1 MPSKASGDKSFFR
14 KTQHFS
20 TDYSP
25 VALSHYVSER
35 TGMQVIIVDKKGP
48 KINGYFTLATEI
60 FDDSGSPHTLEHL
73 VFMGSKNYKYK
84 GLLDKLASRA
94 YSNTNAWT
102 ATDHTTYTL
111 DTAGWDGFAQILPV
125 YLEHVILPTLTDE
138 ACYTEVHHVDGEGN
152 DAGVVYSEMQAI
164 QNTSNEIMDLAA
176 RRLLYP
182 KNVGFR
188 YETGGLMENLR
199 ILTPERIR
207 SFHKEMYQPKNL
219 CLVLD
224 GEVNQAH
231 LFEILDKFEEGILND
246 IPPPEKP
253 FRRPWID
260 SPQPP
265 PIKETIIETVSFP
278 EEDESSGEVMV
289 ALFGPE
295 YNDELS
301 YTAIDLI
308 LTYLAG
314 SPATIIE
321 NVIVEQ
327 ERLASSVSYMID
339 ARPNTVI
346 WFQASGVVTEKLA
359 FVEKR
364 IFELINEVCS
374 NSFNIKY
381 MLECV
386 RREKRQV
393 KFQAENLSSYFAL
406 TAIDDFLFGKRDGST
421 FKRMRSIDNY
431 DKLEKWGEDDWC
443 VLIKKWLLD
452 APHISILGTP
462 SKKMVDEIKSSEE
475 ARIEARRKE
484 LGPEGLKKLDEKL
497 KAAISKNDT
506 EIPTVLLEQFP
517 VPDTESIHFIESLTA
532 RSGLAKSLGTPN
544 NYIQRI
550 IDSNCNLPLFIQF
563 EHVPSNFV
571 NITLLLGTSGVEAKH
586 LPLLPLFFENFFKT
600 PIMNNGKEIKFEEVV
615 QRLEKDTVSF
625 VIKGGG
631 NIGYDEGITITFQVE
646 PEKYSAAIKWIHT
659 MIFDSIFDETRISAA
674 IARILAEI
682 PELKRD
688 GYRMA
693 GSVDSM
699 IHLDNNSSVKAR
711 NTLVKA
717 FYMKRLKKIFNK
729 DPKSVISSLEDLKKS
744 IFRFNNMRVLIITDV
759 NKLQSPIEPWKPI
772 VDNLKDADKPLLPI
786 IKTSHY
792 FNADGMNPGNYGV
805 VIVPMSNIDSSYC
818 LASTKGP
825 VSFTDPI
832 LPALNVAI
840 SFLETVEG
848 PLWTAIRGKGLA
860 YGSQFRCDV
869 DGHIQFSIYRSP
881 DSYRAFQA
889 GKAIIESYING
900 STMIE
905 KYALEG
911 AISSLIAGLSD
922 KQATMAMAGKSH
934 FINSVIKG
942 VDDDYDTAMLK
953 AVRNISI
960 SQIKNVMRDFLI
972 PVFTPGQANIVLTC
986 AVIMRDANF
995 KSFEESGFKVR
1006 VQDLNDFKGSY
1017 GLETTKD
1024 NDEDDEESEEE
1035 DDSSSEISGTE
1046 ISASDS
1052 EA

>member
-1 MPSKASGDKSFFR
+1 MPSQASGDKSFFR

-25 VALSHYVSER
+25 VILSHYVSER
-35 TGMQVIIVDKKGP
+35 TGMQVIIVDQKGP

-102 ATDHTTYTL
+102 ATDHTAYTL

-125 YLEHVILPTLTDE
+125 YLEHVIFPTLTDE

-164 QNTSNEIMDLAA
+164 QNTSGEIMDLTA

-182 KNVGFR
+182 ENVGFR

-207 SFHKEMYQPKNL
+207 LFHKEMYQPKNL
-219 CLVLD
+219 CLVLV
-224 GEVNQAH
+224 GEINQGH

-265 PIKETIIETVSFP
+265 PIKETIIKTISFP
-278 EEDESSGEVMV
+278 EEDESSGEILI
-289 ALFGPE
+289 ALFGPDC
-295 YNDELS
+295 NDELS
-301 YTAIDLI
+301 FTAIDVI
-308 LTYLAG
+308 LVYLVG
-314 SPATIIE
+314 SSASIIE
-321 NVIVEQ
+321 NLIVEQ
-327 ERLASSVSYMID
+327 ERLASSVTYNID
-339 ARPNTVI
+339 SRPNTVI
-346 WFQASGVVTEKLA
+346 WFQASGVATEKLA
-359 FVEKR
+359 IVEKR
-364 IFELINEVCS
+364 IFELIKEVFS
-374 NSFNIKY
+374 NPLNKEY

-386 RREKRQV
+386 RRERRQA
-393 KFQAENLSSYFAL
+393 KFQAENSSYYFAL
-406 TAIDDFLFGKRDGST
+406 AAIDDFLFGKRDGST
-421 FKRMRSIDNY
+421 FKRMRSLNVY
-431 DKLEKWGEDDWC
+431 DTLEKWSEDDWRSI
-443 VLIKKWLLD
+443 LKKWFLD

-506 EIPTVLLEQFP
+506 KIPTVLLEKFP

-532 RSGLAKSLGTPN
+532 RSGLAKSLGVPKN
-544 NYIQRI
+544 EIQKI
-550 IDSNCNLPLFIQF
+550 IDSNTNLPLFIQF
-563 EHVPSNFV
+563 EHVPTNFV
-571 NITLLLGTSGVEAKH
+571 HITLLLGTSEIEAKH
-586 LPLLPLFFENFFKT
+586 LPLLPLFFENFFNT
-600 PIMNNGKEIKFEEVV
+600 PIMDNGKMVEFEEVV
-615 QRLEKDTVSF
+615 KRLEKDTVSF
-625 VIKGGG
+625 NISGGG
-631 NIGYDEGITITFQVE
+631 NIGYDEGIAIKFQVE

-659 MIFDSIFDETRISAA
+659 MIFDSIFDETRLFTT
-674 IARILAEI
+674 IAKILAGI

-688 GYRMA
+688 GNRMA
-693 GSVDSM
+693 NSVDSM
-699 IHLDNNSSVKAR
+699 IHLNNNSSIKAR

-717 FYMKRLKKIFNK
+717 FYMKRLRKIFDK

-744 IFRFNNMRVLIITDV
+744 IFRFNNMRVLVITDV
-759 NKLQSPIEPWKPI
+759 NKLQSPIESWKPL
-772 VDNLKDADKPLLPI
+772 VDSLKDADEPLLPI
-786 IKTSHY
+786 IKTSQN
-792 FNADGMNPGNYGV
+792 FNADGLNPGNYGV
-805 VIVPMSNIDSSYC
+805 VVVPMSNIDSSYC
-818 LASTKGP
+818 LATAKGP

-860 YGSQFRCDV
+860 YGASFRCDV

-889 GKAIIESYING
+889 GKAIVESYING
-900 STMIE
+900 STDIE

-911 AISSLIAGLSD
+911 AISSIIASLSD
-922 KQATMAMAGKSH
+922 KQANMAMAGKSH

-953 AVRNISI
+953 AVRNVSI
-960 SQIKNVMRDFLI
+960 SQIKDVMRDFLI
-972 PVFTPGQANIVLTC
+972 PVFTPGKANIVLTC
-986 AVIMRDANF
+986 ALIMRDTTF

-1006 VQDLNDFKGSY
+1006 VQELNDFKESY
-1017 GLETTKD
+1017 GLEPT
-1024 NDEDDEESEEE
+1024 DEDEEESEAE
-1035 DDSSSEISGTE
+1035 DDSDLEISGTE
-1046 ISASDS
+1046 NSASDS